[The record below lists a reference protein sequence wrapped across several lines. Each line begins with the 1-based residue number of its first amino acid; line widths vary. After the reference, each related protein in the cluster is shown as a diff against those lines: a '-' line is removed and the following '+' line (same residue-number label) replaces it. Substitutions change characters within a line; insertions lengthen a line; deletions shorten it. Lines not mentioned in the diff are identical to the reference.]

1 METLLPINGIC
12 TIHEVGHFT
21 SASMDANALPTSD
34 MDVQVNQEVAERFLR
49 RNGGWVN
56 IEGRTTST

>member
-1 METLLPINGIC
+1 
-12 TIHEVGHFT
+12 
-21 SASMDANALPTSD
+21 MDANALPTSD
-34 MDVQVNQEVAERFLR
+34 MDVQVDQEVAERFLR